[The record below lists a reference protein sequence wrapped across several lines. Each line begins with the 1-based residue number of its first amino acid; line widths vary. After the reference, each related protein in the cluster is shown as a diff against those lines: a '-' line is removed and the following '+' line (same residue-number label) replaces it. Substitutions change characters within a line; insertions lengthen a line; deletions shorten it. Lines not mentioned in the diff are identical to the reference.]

1 MLLKVLILKTIAEN
15 VDDESEEEDG
25 NEDEDNM
32 VAVRMKKSIFLKA
45 FGIYF

>member
-1 MLLKVLILKTIAEN
+1 MFLKVLMLKTIAEN
-15 VDDESEEEDG
+15 GDDESDEADE

-32 VAVRMKKSIFLKA
+32 VAVRMKKSIFLKE

>member
-15 VDDESEEEDG
+15 VDDESDEEDE

>member
-1 MLLKVLILKTIAEN
+1 MFLKVLILKTIAEN
-15 VDDESEEEDG
+15 GDDESDEEDE

-32 VAVRMKKSIFLKA
+32 VAVRMKKSIFLKE